1 METSRSKEKKSCQ
14 TLGKKE
20 MQTNLQV
27 QWGPKRKIA
36 DTVLLRNWKRE
47 REREW
52 KTVGL
57 KGCED
62 FCDEGGGGEFKME
75 RKSARKEMFVNGIN
89 ERKFWERY
97 QWEGNLGHSICIGP
111 PDMIQIWKYLGCNF
125 LHESHNPLVFQ
136 KNILRIYV
144 YLYFQKR
151 RINYGV
157 IYF

>member
-1 METSRSKEKKSCQ
+1 MGSKEKNSRHSSFEE
-14 TLGKKE
+14 LE
-20 MQTNLQV
+20 E
-27 QWGPKRKIA
+27 RE
-36 DTVLLRNWKRE
+36 RE

-62 FCDEGGGGEFKME
+62 FCDESGGGEFKME

-97 QWEGNLGHSICIGP
+97 QWEGNLGHSIFIGP
-111 PDMIQIWKYLGCNF
+111 PGMIQIWKYLGCNF

-144 YLYFQKR
+144 TYIFKKEELTTEWYTFNDFCLK
-151 RINYGV
+151 INS
-157 IYF
+157 

>member
-1 METSRSKEKKSCQ
+1 MGSKEKNSRHSSFEE
-14 TLGKKE
+14 LE
-20 MQTNLQV
+20 
-27 QWGPKRKIA
+27 
-36 DTVLLRNWKRE
+36 KRE

-62 FCDEGGGGEFKME
+62 FCDKGGGGGFKME

-111 PDMIQIWKYLGCNF
+111 PGMIQIWKYLGCNF

-144 YLYFQKR
+144 TYIFKKEELTTEWYTFNDFCLK
-151 RINYGV
+151 INS
-157 IYF
+157 